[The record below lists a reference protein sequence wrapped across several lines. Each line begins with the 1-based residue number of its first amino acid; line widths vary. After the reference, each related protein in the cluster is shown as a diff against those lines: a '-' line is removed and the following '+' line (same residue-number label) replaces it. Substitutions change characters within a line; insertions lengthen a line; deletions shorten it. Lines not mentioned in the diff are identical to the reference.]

1 MGQLEAARSAYQE
14 SLGLV
19 QRLRG
24 VLAHDAALDNMG
36 PYLQAQLQQLASQQA
51 GPVPWESGKFRKCWK
66 RVE

>member
-24 VLAHDAALDNMG
+24 VLAHDAALDKVVQ
-36 PYLQAQLQQLASQQA
+36 YLQVQLQQLASPQA
-51 GPVPWESGKFRKCWK
+51 GPVP
-66 RVE
+66 